1 MINIRVT
8 LYNRRLVVAL
18 KNCSLALVFCL
29 SAAAIGP
36 AQSIS
41 GRVTGAGSRCQ
52 LHSPGLLSRSRTVR
66 ALNASPHSSSSRP
79 RRSIIKS
86 LRGPLRAQ
94 PV

>member
-52 LHSPGLLSRSRTVR
+52 LHSPGLLSRSRTAR
-66 ALNASPHSSSSRP
+66 ALNALPRSSSSLRH
-79 RRSIIKS
+79 RSITKS
-86 LRGPLRAQ
+86 LRRRLQARRP
-94 PV
+94 